1 MGGMIAAVGSI
12 FITPWNLF
20 NNPQVI
26 HYTIDILGAFIGPLL
41 AYCSPIFTSLK
52 TKIVVDDL
60 YTLDTKGLYWYKN
73 GYNHSAFY
81 ALIPASL
88 IPILCVL
95 LPQLSGLANFTWF
108 IGMGFG
114 FVIYRFLNQPLAHV
128 KSAMT
133 KVKVQ

>member
-1 MGGMIAAVGSI
+1 MHLSVHFFGV
-12 FITPWNLF
+12 
-20 NNPQVI
+20 
-26 HYTIDILGAFIGPLL
+26 LL
-41 AYCSPIFTSLK
+41 ADFYLVK

-60 YTLDTKGLYWYKN
+60 YTLDTQGSYWYKN

-114 FVIYRFLNQPLAHV
+114 FVIYRFLNQPLAHA

>member
-1 MGGMIAAVGSI
+1 MFFLQI
-12 FITPWNLF
+12 
-20 NNPQVI
+20 
-26 HYTIDILGAFIGPLL
+26 YTIFRVEF
-41 AYCSPIFTSLK
+41 YS
-52 TKIVVDDL
+52 
-60 YTLDTKGLYWYKN
+60 
-73 GYNHSAFY
+73 NHSAFY

>member
-1 MGGMIAAVGSI
+1 
-12 FITPWNLF
+12 
-20 NNPQVI
+20 
-26 HYTIDILGAFIGPLL
+26 
-41 AYCSPIFTSLK
+41 
-52 TKIVVDDL
+52 
-60 YTLDTKGLYWYKN
+60 
-73 GYNHSAFY
+73 
-81 ALIPASL
+81 IPASL

-114 FVIYRFLNQPLAHV
+114 FVIYRFLNQPLAHA